1 MQLSGIVHFIGKHML
16 SKKEIRNSFKGKQ
29 LLEQHIA
36 IPILLKKSLSSYK
49 FVANK
54 INNI

>member
-1 MQLSGIVHFIGKHML
+1 ML